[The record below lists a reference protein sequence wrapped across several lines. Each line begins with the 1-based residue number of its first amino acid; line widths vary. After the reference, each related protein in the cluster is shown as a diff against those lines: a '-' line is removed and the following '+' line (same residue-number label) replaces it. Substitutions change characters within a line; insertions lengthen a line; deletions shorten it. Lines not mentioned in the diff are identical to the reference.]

1 MSIQLAQLNPLVHTS
16 VDAESVNYLSSG
28 FMEWSQPQAL
38 DVRDIWAAYQRR
50 ALTDKEMLLA
60 LIKRID
66 DLNAATVARKSTV
79 VVTTMLAQCEC
90 VTRHDTA
97 DAIEAFLNW
106 ADYHAITV
114 IDIQE

>member
-1 MSIQLAQLNPLVHTS
+1 MSVQQAQLGPMIATS
-16 VDAESVNYLSSG
+16 VVGDSVNYLSSG

-50 ALTDKEMLLA
+50 SLTDRELLLA
-60 LIKRID
+60 LIKRIG
-66 DLNAATVARKSTV
+66 DLKSTTVARKSTLAV
-79 VVTTMLAQCEC
+79 ITMLSQCGC
-90 VTRHDTA
+90 LTRLETA

-114 IDIQE
+114 IDQ